1 MRRDLVVQWRVFA
14 GIAAFVAFIAVVYWF
29 ASYEQ
34 AGTVMLALASA
45 LSGFV
50 ATFLFLQDRRRL
62 RPGAPEADEQ
72 HEVSAYLPTSSI
84 WPLLVA
90 VGAALAINGL
100 ILGWPYAVPGGAAA
114 VVAVIGFVGQGRRR
128 A

>member
-14 GIAAFVAFIAVVYWF
+14 GIAAFVGFIAVVYWF

-62 RPGAPEADEQ
+62 SPGAPEADEQ
-72 HEVSAYLPTSSI
+72 HEVAAYLP
-84 WPLLVA
+84 
-90 VGAALAINGL
+90 G
-100 ILGWPYAVPGGAAA
+100 
-114 VVAVIGFVGQGRRR
+114 
-128 A
+128 

>member
-50 ATFLFLQDRRRL
+50 ATFLFLQERRL
-62 RPGAPEADEQ
+62 GPGVPEADEQ
-72 HEVSAYLPTSSI
+72 HEVATYLPTSSI

-100 ILGWPYAVPGGAAA
+100 ILGWPYAVPGGAAL